1 MKKIQILSLSLALMG
16 GTTAFASFTATLYDT
31 TYNNSSPAGE
41 FKVVT
46 TGADF
51 TANYSPQTLFGGGFA
66 TFCIDRYDTMSYG
79 VTYDAVL
86 SSYIVGDSGNQLSL
100 GSAYLYSQFAT
111 GTLAGYDYN
120 TLSGRRASDAW
131 LQKTLWALE
140 GEYSPGSVFVAGNPF
155 YNDLLTAFGSIA
167 AAQADANGAYGV
179 WVLQL
184 TDSCGNQKQSQLVLC
199 PVVPEPSTVVA
210 GVLLLLPFG
219 VSALR
224 ILRKK
229 PLV

>member
-1 MKKIQILSLSLALMG
+1 
-16 GTTAFASFTATLYDT
+16 
-31 TYNNSSPAGE
+31 
-41 FKVVT
+41 
-46 TGADF
+46 
-51 TANYSPQTLFGGGFA
+51 
-66 TFCIDRYDTMSYG
+66 
-79 VTYDAVL
+79 
-86 SSYIVGDSGNQLSL
+86 
-100 GSAYLYSQFAT
+100 
-111 GTLAGYDYN
+111 
-120 TLSGRRASDAW
+120 
-131 LQKTLWALE
+131 LE